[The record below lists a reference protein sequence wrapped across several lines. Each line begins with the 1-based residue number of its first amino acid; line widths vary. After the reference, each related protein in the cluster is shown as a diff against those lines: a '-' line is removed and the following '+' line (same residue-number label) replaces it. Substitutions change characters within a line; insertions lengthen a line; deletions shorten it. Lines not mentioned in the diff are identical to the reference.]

1 MGDVTMRDVLQTYD
15 LLPKTFPPPAD
26 LYLSATG
33 KEYTEYVND
42 LAQLLRHNG
51 ARVVVDYSE
60 GKVATKIKNAD
71 RAKIP
76 FFALIGEQEKTS
88 GQIKVKNL
96 ATGKETALTEDKIAQ
111 FIHNANAAH

>member
-1 MGDVTMRDVLQTYD
+1 MD
-15 LLPKTFPPPAD
+15 KN
-26 LYLSATG
+26 
-33 KEYTEYVND
+33 YTEYVND
-42 LAQLLRHNG
+42 LAQLLRHDG

-88 GQIKVKNL
+88 GHIKVKTCDWKGNR
-96 ATGKETALTEDKIAQ
+96 TDGRQ
-111 FIHNANAAH
+111 NRSVY